1 MPESTG
7 SLPFCSRAQSDDSFA
22 LRNLQLETSDQSSE
36 PMIGLQGWPVDDSLG
51 RSVSTFFVAAKGR
64 ASGGGDWSV
73 RAAPGPHCKSLNQRE
88 QLKHIQRPQLSRTL
102 DLFGSVL
109 RFL

>member
-7 SLPFCSRAQSDDSFA
+7 SLPFCIRAQSDDSFA

-64 ASGGGDWSV
+64 ASGGVDWSV
-73 RAAPGPHCKSLNQRE
+73 REAPGHQRE
-88 QLKHIQRPQLSRTL
+88 QLKHIQVPTAAARDHR
-102 DLFGSVL
+102 VL